1 MNFEEIK
8 DKRPKKVGELVDKSE
23 EGDNYIVKVSDDKI
37 YELAPIAYYIWAMC
51 DGNRSVNDIVTE
63 LSREANLDESQVR
76 DPVVM
81 VLDELE
87 KASLITF

>member
-8 DKRPKKVGELVDKSE
+8 DKKPKKVGELVDKSE

>member
-1 MNFEEIK
+1 
-8 DKRPKKVGELVDKSE
+8 
-23 EGDNYIVKVSDDKI
+23 
-37 YELAPIAYYIWAMC
+37 MC